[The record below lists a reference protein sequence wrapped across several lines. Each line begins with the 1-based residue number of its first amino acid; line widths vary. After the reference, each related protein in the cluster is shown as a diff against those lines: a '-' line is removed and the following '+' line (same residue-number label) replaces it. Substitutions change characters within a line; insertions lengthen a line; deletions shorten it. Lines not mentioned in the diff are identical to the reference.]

1 MLRYETLFLA
11 VPEITA
17 DETNALESAFDKVVH
32 DAQAK
37 VLLFD
42 RWGKYNLAYP
52 VRKYEY
58 GVYFLARFEVAPEH
72 KDQLLEV
79 IRTLFAV
86 RYADIVMRSVIVR
99 LDEKAPLEYTR
110 PESLEET
117 PTRDVETFLKENKMT
132 GLLQKSGAG
141 QERDIHSTQETQD
154 TDEEDDT
161 QEIQA

>member
-37 VLLFD
+37 VLSFD

-99 LDEKAPLEYTR
+99 LDEKAPLEYIR